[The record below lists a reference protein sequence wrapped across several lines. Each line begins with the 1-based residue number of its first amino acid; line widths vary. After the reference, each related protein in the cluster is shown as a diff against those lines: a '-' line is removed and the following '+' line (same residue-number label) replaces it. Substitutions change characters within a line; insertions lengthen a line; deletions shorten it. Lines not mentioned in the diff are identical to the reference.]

1 VNTNFFDKKIYSVT
15 TMGKISLEGM
25 TFFARHGYYEE
36 EQILGN
42 EFIVDIYVETNLVPA
57 AMRDELL
64 ATVNYEN
71 IYFIAQYEMSQPS
84 KLLEHVCARIA
95 SQVRAKAGGMLQSV
109 NVVIRKKN
117 PPLGGRVQFSVVE
130 SSGRIGLEGMEFF
143 APIGASE
150 EGVAVANEVL
160 ANVYVRTDLKAAS
173 QTDNLEDTLN
183 YEAIFWA
190 TKTEIDEPAQV
201 LENVA
206 YRIADNLKRK
216 YSNLQVV
223 EIQLRRKNPP
233 LRGKVPEASIEMS
246 FSHTS
251 SCPRCRSKMLC
262 YQDENCWCNNYKVLP
277 ATQRMLEIQFG
288 DCLCENC
295 VSEFGIKLK

>member
-1 VNTNFFDKKIYSVT
+1 
-15 TMGKISLEGM
+15 MGKIALEGM
-25 TFFARHGYYEE
+25 TFFAKHGYYEE

-57 AMRDELL
+57 AMKDDLL
-64 ATVNYEN
+64 AAVNYEN
-71 IYFIAQYEMSQPS
+71 IYFIAQYEMNQPS
-84 KLLEHVCARIA
+84 KLLEHVVARIA
-95 SQVRAKAGGMLQSV
+95 RQVKAKAGEMLQSV

-150 EGVAVANEVL
+150 EGRRVANEFV
-160 ANVYVRTDLKAAS
+160 ANVYVQTDFEAAS
-173 QTDNLEDTLN
+173 QNDNLEDTLN

-190 TKTEIDEPAQV
+190 AKTEIEEPAEV

-206 YRIADNLKRK
+206 YRIANNLKSK
-216 YSNLQVV
+216 HNNLQVV
-223 EIQLRRKNPP
+223 EVQLSRKNPL

-246 FSHTS
+246 FSHTA

-288 DCLCENC
+288 DCLCEKC
-295 VSEFGIKLK
+295 ISEFGMKLE